1 MTDINL
7 TARQQQIAALLIQG
21 MSNKEIARVLLVAEG
36 TIKNHL
42 HVLYERLNVTSRA
55 KLVVKLQHRA
65 DAGVAK

>member
-1 MTDINL
+1 MSDIEL

-21 MSNKEIARVLLVAEG
+21 MSNKEIARALAVAEG

-55 KLVVKLQHRA
+55 KLVAKLQRYRTM
-65 DAGVAK
+65 GSP